1 MSVAVASVGAMNRTD
16 RLYAIVEELRAVA
29 PRSRTA
35 RELSQRYEVSV
46 RTVER
51 DISAL
56 QQAGVP
62 IYATPGRRGGYALDK
77 ATTLPPLNFTP
88 REATAIAV
96 ALSREGATPFPHA
109 ARGALL
115 KVLAAMPA
123 RDLAAAAELV
133 GRVRLLQ
140 RQDRPGEAPGDAPRD
155 RPGDGSRD
163 DAAQAP
169 GCSADAPGDSAGEP
183 RLAPS
188 SVIEDAIV
196 DRLVL
201 QIEYSDRNGV
211 VSRRA
216 VEPVA
221 VVARGPYWYLVAW
234 CRLRGEARAFRTDR
248 VLRALATGERAD
260 ARHYEEV
267 VPQIPDLV
275 ARMPSLA

>member
-1 MSVAVASVGAMNRTD
+1 MSAAVATVGAMNRTD

-35 RELSQRYEVSV
+35 RELSGRYEVSV

-88 REATAIAV
+88 REATAITV

-140 RQDRPGEAPGDAPRD
+140 RQDRPGDAAGD

-169 GCSADAPGDSAGEP
+169 GCSADAPDDSAGEP
-183 RLAPS
+183 RRAPS

-221 VVARGPYWYLVAW
+221 VVSRGPYWYLVAW